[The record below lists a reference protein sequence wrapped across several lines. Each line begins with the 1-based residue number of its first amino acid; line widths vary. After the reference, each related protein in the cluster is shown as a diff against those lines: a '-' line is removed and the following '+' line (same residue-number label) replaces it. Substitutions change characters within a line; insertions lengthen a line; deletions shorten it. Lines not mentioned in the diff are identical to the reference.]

1 MISRATVMRSACPT
15 CNAGPGVNCVN
26 PRGKAR
32 FALHVDRWIAAR
44 EPQLTTREL
53 LEAAA
58 TLLLFPDAWAQ
69 YGLAY
74 DARGFDVNP
83 FGDEA
88 ECWDATAAIA
98 VIAGMPNANSP
109 EVNAAYDLLEDYLGQ
124 NIDKFNDA
132 FPQSAEVVASALLE
146 TADQMYRLTGIQP

>member
-1 MISRATVMRSACPT
+1 M
-15 CNAGPGVNCVN
+15 
-26 PRGKAR
+26 K
-32 FALHVDRWIAAR
+32 
-44 EPQLTTREL
+44 TREL

-74 DARGFDVNP
+74 DARGFEANP
-83 FGDEA
+83 YSDDA

-98 VIAGMPNANSP
+98 VMAGGPRRVNSA
-109 EVNAAYDLLEDYLGQ
+109 EVDAAYDLLEDYCRHNFRQ
-124 NIDKFNDA
+124 SIDEFNDA

-146 TADQMYRLTGIQP
+146 TAAEMYRLEYPT

>member
-1 MISRATVMRSACPT
+1 M
-15 CNAGPGVNCVN
+15 G
-26 PRGKAR
+26 
-32 FALHVDRWIAAR
+32 
-44 EPQLTTREL
+44 TREL

-74 DARGFDVNP
+74 DARGFEANP
-83 FGDEA
+83 YSDAA

-98 VIAGMPNANSP
+98 VMAGLPAIDSP
-109 EVNAAYDLLEDYLGQ
+109 EVNAAYDLLEDYLGTS
-124 NIDKFNDA
+124 IDEFNDA

-146 TADQMYRLTGIQP
+146 TADEMYRLEYYK